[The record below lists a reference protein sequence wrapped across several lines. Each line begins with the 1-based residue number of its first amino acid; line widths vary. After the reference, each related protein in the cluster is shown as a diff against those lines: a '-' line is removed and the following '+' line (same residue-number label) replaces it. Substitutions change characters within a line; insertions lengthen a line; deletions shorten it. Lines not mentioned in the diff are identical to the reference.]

1 MANNTP
7 WIDPRTGRPRS
18 SISSA
23 DRAPLDPRERLLYN
37 AWAALQEGI
46 HSYNPMAMLARAI
59 TRRIPIDADF
69 RRMRD
74 EENARR
80 GHYRPRTEANRRAQQ
95 ADEVNRDEREYRAQ
109 AAQRRRL
116 RPARGGVER
125 SADIAG
131 NLLGSA
137 AAGLVSDPTTLIA
150 PGRTLVQKLVGQ
162 AAIGGAEDAGQQ
174 GLEIHEGVRDEF
186 DPTELAISTAAGP
199 IVVGAV
205 HAAGARGRR
214 AAREDAGWVD
224 GPPPREAAAPEP
236 QAERRAVER
245 PADPTAHSREQAF
258 QEHAERTGQSRDELA
273 RIYYGNE
280 DSALKDSIR
289 DRTNEIH
296 QAAIVDSNGGG
307 WVDGPPPRAV
317 DTAAGE
323 PDQLVGLNGS
333 GKGSIQDVDVRSTE
347 GLEARMAE
355 LESDVEHSPNAGT
368 DPRVLSPEPEL
379 PLGQTPPSVKITD
392 RTEEMGDI
400 FPDAHRLYKLEYGP
414 DVDAF
419 LEVDRHGRGTI
430 TIGGEGPNT
439 LGPGVLRALM
449 RDVNRQIPEV
459 TIIEGGRATGAR
471 RGQPIEDAIQSVE
484 MNRTRPKEDVPL
496 PLDNQI
502 DPETIYRELNNPEP
516 EAPRVEPLNNNV
528 VNLDEVRHRKTM
540 DENNAALDRSDRE
553 YVSGLEDR
561 YWQLRHLHDSIKNG
575 ENPIT
580 AGEAREMR
588 EEGGIDRLRQNMQD
602 SRLPALGRDVV
613 DDMAKLW
620 DDIETGLGTTPEPT
634 GPRRAG
640 NVNLDRIA
648 SSDDIDDVLRQ
659 TAENMERAGTAPES
673 QTRHATEE
681 LADELGVSTDDLLK
695 HVPDLTPEKALAFRN
710 LMRESANRVVEL
722 SRRLNAGE
730 NSSAV
735 RESLTHAWVVHGAMQ
750 EKMSAITA
758 NLARTLDSYNIKAK
772 GGQDYAAALRSIPND
787 LFGDK
792 GNIERLAQLI
802 ETHADNPAAVNRI
815 VRESV
820 KKRAEDY
827 IFSAWYNMMLSGPQT
842 HAANVMGTASNYFV
856 DLAEHGMAA
865 ILGQRRRWS
874 ANADRVM
881 GREVLARIYGGILG
895 AGRGFKQAGTAF
907 RLGTPLDMVGR
918 TENPRAFTGTLTQAI
933 ETPTRSLAAE
943 DEFFRAVTHMSDL
956 YGMAVR
962 TAAKEGETGRDL
974 LNRAGQLVENPT
986 EEMLAHA
993 SDYARLIRF
1002 QDEPGVLG
1010 KMFESARQRRAGDPI
1025 GTRLMKSS
1033 LRVIVP
1039 FVRTPSSLLR
1049 TAIRRSPAGVIES
1062 RNVADFR
1069 AGGARRDLALSRV
1082 AMGSAVTSAMA
1093 MWALDGTITGTGPQ
1107 DYRRRLELEASGWR
1121 PNSIKIGNE
1130 YISYAGLEP
1139 LSILLSTV
1147 ATMTDRAQATAAN
1160 DDDYLDKAA
1169 QMSVALGDVLSDNTW
1184 TENLASFFQILG
1196 APAGQQMAAFKNF
1209 ATNLV
1214 GGAAVPAIL
1223 RQVNQAYV
1231 DPVQRITTGDG
1242 SLGQR
1247 ITGRIEAGVPGLSDN
1262 LPAARDVYGREV
1274 VREGNLGPDLLSRMR
1289 MSTADPDPTVRE
1301 LQRLST
1307 GEHALVGPPGIANIN
1322 VHGTRRRL
1330 TAPEFAAYQHL
1341 SGTYIL
1347 EDMRTQIADPAWKT
1361 MTDEERQ
1368 DEVRRTVRESRANAR
1383 EDLFSGEEAPPLA
1396 SANPAPASAAND
1408 EWVDGPPTERAVV
1421 DTNALIASFRAGR
1434 FESGRRTPEG
1444 NRAVGGVDNSH
1455 HLDGDGAD
1463 FVPAQGQSLR
1473 ELAAQA
1479 REHFGPSAHILVHR
1493 GHVHVTLRGLNAPY
1507 FGANGVR

>member
-23 DRAPLDPRERLLYN
+23 DRAPVDPRERLLYN

-162 AAIGGAEDAGQQ
+162 AAVGGAEDAGQQ

-323 PDQLVGLNGS
+323 PDQLIGLNGS
-333 GKGSIQDVDVRSTE
+333 GKGSIQDVNVRSTE

-355 LESDVEHSPNAGT
+355 LESGVEHSPNAGT

-379 PLGQTPPSVKITD
+379 PLNAPHKAPADVVDMD
-392 RTEEMGDI
+392 RAWAEN
-400 FPDAHRLYKLEYGP
+400 
-414 DVDAF
+414 F
-419 LEVDRHGRGTI
+419 L
-430 TIGGEGPNT
+430 
-439 LGPGVLRALM
+439 
-449 RDVNRQIPEV
+449 NRQGLSLEDMEAAVGPVIDEKIRTLTPENDNV
-459 TIIEGGRATGAR
+459 AE
-471 RGQPIEDAIQSVE
+471 
-484 MNRTRPKEDVPL
+484 L
-496 PLDNQI
+496 PLGRQI
-502 DPETIYRELNNPEP
+502 DPEEEYRTRSQPEETP
-516 EAPRVEPLNNNV
+516 VAEEPAPAPDL
-528 VNLDEVRHRKTM
+528 
-540 DENNAALDRSDRE
+540 
-553 YVSGLEDR
+553 
-561 YWQLRHLHDSIKNG
+561 
-575 ENPIT
+575 
-580 AGEAREMR
+580 
-588 EEGGIDRLRQNMQD
+588 
-602 SRLPALGRDVV
+602 
-613 DDMAKLW
+613 
-620 DDIETGLGTTPEPT
+620 

-648 SSDDIDDVLRQ
+648 SSEDIDDVLRQ
-659 TAENMERAGTAPES
+659 TAENMEKAGTAPES

-772 GGQDYAAALRSIPND
+772 GGQDYAATLRSIPND
-787 LFGDK
+787 VFGDK

-962 TAAKEGETGRDL
+962 TAAKEGETGRGL

-1062 RNVADFR
+1062 RNIADFR

-1121 PNSIKIGNE
+1121 PNSIKIGDE

-1147 ATMTDRAQATAAN
+1147 ATMTDRARATAAN

-1262 LPAARDVYGREV
+1262 LPAARDVYGREI

-1347 EDMRTQIADPAWKT
+1347 EDMRTQIADPAWKM

-1383 EDLFSGEEAPPLA
+1383 EDLFSGEEAPPLT
-1396 SANPAPASAAND
+1396 SANPPAND
-1408 EWVDGPPTERAVV
+1408 GWVDGPPTERAVV
-1421 DTNALIASFRAGR
+1421 DTNAAIASFHAGR
-1434 FESGRRTPEG
+1434 LTSGRRTEEG
-1444 NRAVGGVDNSH
+1444 NEAVGGVENSH
-1455 HLDGDGAD
+1455 HRDGDGAD